1 MGFETGSGG
10 PKKEP
15 GNSGVPREHVRADDC
30 VPVYYAALD
39 GGSEIKPA
47 QGWETLFE
55 EIEPGPEEN
64 TKLYELLFDM
74 NNKLNILL
82 DYISTRHDFRIP
94 QAKNVNISGG
104 GLQFCCFDKFKA
116 GDLVAMKIFLP
127 TYAHTV
133 SVKCEVVR
141 VVPRAEGGYDV
152 AVKYVGMDE
161 ATRDK
166 IIRYV
171 FARQR
176 KMLRTEKSSGP
187 ENKDP

>member
-1 MGFETGSGG
+1 MDSERGSGG
-10 PKKEP
+10 SPEKDP
-15 GNSGVPREHVRADDC
+15 GGNAASREHVRTEDC
-30 VPVYYAALD
+30 VPVYYGVLD
-39 GGSEIKPA
+39 GSSEIKPPE
-47 QGWETLFE
+47 GWETLFE

-94 QAKNVNISGG
+94 RARNVNISGG
-104 GLQFCCFDKFKA
+104 GLQFYCFDKFKM
-116 GDLVAMKIFLP
+116 GDLIAMKIFLP

-133 SVKCEVVR
+133 SVKGEVVR
-141 VVPRAEGGYDV
+141 VAPREDGGYDV

-176 KMLRTEKSSGP
+176 KVLRTEKTSDP
-187 ENKDP
+187 EK

>member
-1 MGFETGSGG
+1 
-10 PKKEP
+10 
-15 GNSGVPREHVRADDC
+15 
-30 VPVYYAALD
+30 
-39 GGSEIKPA
+39 
-47 QGWETLFE
+47 
-55 EIEPGPEEN
+55 
-64 TKLYELLFDM
+64 DM

-82 DYISTRHDFRIP
+82 DYISTRHGFKIP
-94 QAKNVNISGG
+94 QARNVNISGG
-104 GLQFCCFDKFKA
+104 GLQFYCFDKFKA

-141 VVPRAEGGYDV
+141 VAPRAEGGYDV

-176 KMLRTEKSSGP
+176 KMLRTDKSSGT
-187 ENKDP
+187 EKKDL